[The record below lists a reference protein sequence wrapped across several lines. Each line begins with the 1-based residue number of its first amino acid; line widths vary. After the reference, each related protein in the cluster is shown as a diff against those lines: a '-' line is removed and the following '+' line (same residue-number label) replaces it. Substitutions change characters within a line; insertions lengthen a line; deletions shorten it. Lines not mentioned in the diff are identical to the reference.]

1 MAQTRPMG
9 LPCRTA
15 EKRPGVVPEG
25 SMGRHIYIYGS
36 LMECLGGAVG
46 LWIYDSHVGM
56 FMTSKQ
62 CGWSCGWFYV
72 GVVYRG

>member
-1 MAQTRPMG
+1 MSD
-9 LPCRTA
+9 CRETA
-15 EKRPGVVPEG
+15 RGGARGVNG
-25 SMGRHIYIYGS
+25 AAYIYIYGS